1 MNRPSILLLS
11 AYDASSHRYWRELL
25 VDQLPE
31 FEWTT
36 VALPDRHFY
45 WRVRSNALTLAL
57 QHRETLAKHYDLVL
71 ATSMTDLCG
80 LRGLLPSLSA
90 VPTVLYFHENQF
102 AYPVRQPSSNIINS
116 QLVSFYAALSA
127 DRVLFNSH
135 YNRQSF
141 LSGAGELFRKMPDGV
156 PDDVIAPVDRKS
168 AVLPVPILTKSPS
181 ATNPKRTDNRAGNRV
196 NNVVQIVWNHRWEY
210 DKQPEVFFKAM
221 SLLRAQGVSFNL
233 HVMGQ
238 SFRTIPECFAEAKT
252 TFGDCIATWGYQP
265 RDTYLRIL
273 GMADIVVSSAAH
285 DFQGLGMLEAIS
297 QGCVPVTPDR
307 VAYVE
312 YVPDAL
318 RYCSGENEAEALCD
332 KLMALCQ
339 GKLPPAPDV
348 SEYYAENLVHRYREE
363 ITSAIACV

>member
-1 MNRPSILLLS
+1 MKRPNILLLS

-31 FEWTT
+31 FDWTT

-45 WRVRSNALTLAL
+45 WRVRSNALTVAL
-57 QHRETLAKHYDLVL
+57 QHRETLAAHYDLVL

-80 LRGLLPSLSA
+80 LRGLVPSLSA

-141 LSGAGELFRKMPDGV
+141 LSGANALFNKMPDGV
-156 PDDVIAPVDRKS
+156 PDDVVDPVDSKS
-168 AVLPVPILTKSPS
+168 AVLPVPIVTKASSEATPKS
-181 ATNPKRTDNRAGNRV
+181 ADRA
-196 NNVVQIVWNHRWEY
+196 VQIVWNHRWEY
-210 DKQPEVFFKAM
+210 DKQPEVFFNAM
-221 SLLRAQGVSFNL
+221 SLLQSRGVNFVL
-233 HVMGQ
+233 HVLGQ
-238 SFRTIPECFAEAKT
+238 SFRTIPECFADAKT
-252 TFGDCIATWGYQP
+252 TFGNSIATWGYQP

-273 GMADIVVSSAAH
+273 READIVVSSAAH
-285 DFQGLGMLEAIS
+285 DFQGLGILEAIS

-312 YVPDAL
+312 YVPEAL
-318 RYCSGENEAEALCD
+318 RYCGDDNEPEALCE
-332 KLMALCQ
+332 KLLTLCQ
-339 GKLPPAPDV
+339 GELPAAPDV
-348 SEYYAENLVHRYREE
+348 SDYYAENLINRYREE
-363 ITSAIACV
+363 ITSTIAKGSAASCVAG